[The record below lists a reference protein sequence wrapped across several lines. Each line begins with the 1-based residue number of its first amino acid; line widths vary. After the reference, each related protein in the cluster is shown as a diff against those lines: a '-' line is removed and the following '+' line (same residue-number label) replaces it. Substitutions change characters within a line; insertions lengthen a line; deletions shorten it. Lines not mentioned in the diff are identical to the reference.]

1 MSKFLESTQTCFA
14 AMLLAEQ
21 LDVPS
26 TLFAGD
32 VELLTERIRIYRGN
46 LQAIWSNS
54 LRNAYPVIDRLVGS
68 HFFDQLAILYGQQF
82 PSLTG
87 DLNQFGQHFPEF
99 LEQEPSVKAFPY
111 FASVAQ
117 LEWLV
122 HQAYYCADAEIL
134 CLANFLNTCGQSA
147 SEFGLRF
154 HPAAS
159 LFRANDAAVQIYLAH
174 MDGSIDMSEVQ
185 LQITME
191 QISFALISRAE
202 WEVEVLTLTHAE
214 FVALSS
220 LSQGSMLEAA
230 LDAALAIDAK
240 FDIAAA
246 LSKWFSAG
254 AFSSFYQHSM

>member
-1 MSKFLESTQTCFA
+1 MSKFLEVTQTRFA

-26 TLFAGD
+26 TLFVGD
-32 VELLTERIRIYRGN
+32 GELLTERARIYRGN

-54 LRNAYPVIDRLVGS
+54 LRNAYPVIDQLVGS

-82 PSLTG
+82 PSLAG

-111 FASVAQ
+111 FSSVAQ

-122 HQAYYCADAEIL
+122 HQAYYCADAEIIS
-134 CLANFLNTCGQSA
+134 LAEFLNTCGQSA
-147 SEFGLRF
+147 SEFSLRF

-159 LFRANDAAVQIYLAH
+159 LFHVNDAAVQIYLAH
-174 MDGSIDMSEVQ
+174 MDASIEAPGIQ
-185 LQITME
+185 FQITTE
-191 QISFALISRAE
+191 QASFALVSRAE
-202 WEVEVLTLTHAE
+202 WKVDVLALTHTE
-214 FVALSS
+214 YVALSS
-220 LSQGSMLEAA
+220 LNQGCKLEAA
-230 LDAALAIDAK
+230 LDAALAIDAE
-240 FDIAAA
+240 FDIATA

-254 AFSSFYQHSM
+254 AFSSFYQI

>member
-1 MSKFLESTQTCFA
+1 MSNFLESTQTRFA

-82 PSLTG
+82 PSLAG
-87 DLNQFGQHFPEF
+87 DLNQFGQHFPKF
-99 LEQEPSVKAFPY
+99 LEHEPSVKAFPY
-111 FASVAQ
+111 FSPVAQ

-122 HQAYYCADAEIL
+122 HQAYYCADSEIL
-134 CLANFLNTCGQSA
+134 SLVNFLNACGQSA

-159 LFRANDAAVQIYLAH
+159 LFHANDAAVQIYLAH
-174 MDGSIDMSEVQ
+174 MDASIDASEMQ
-185 LQITME
+185 FQITME
-191 QISFALISRAE
+191 QASFALVSRVE
-202 WEVEVLTLTHAE
+202 WKVEVLALTHAE
-214 FVALSS
+214 FLALSS
-220 LSQGSMLEAA
+220 LNQGSMLETA
-230 LDAALAIDAK
+230 LDAALVIDAE
-240 FDIAAA
+240 FDIATA

-254 AFSSFYQHSM
+254 AFSSFH